1 MNTHICVI
9 CVFVYLN
16 RCVSVFLNCCVSA
29 FVCVKLSFISM
40 GLVSIFVSSI
50 KVHIMAKKEEPLKLL
65 RYQHARMLMERKDE
79 EGRCVPFRMR
89 YVTMRGEIQEFKNV
103 ITTSVNVRKRMRTIR
118 FMDSGEQRTIH
129 DVLILSVND
138 TKIIVN

>member
-1 MNTHICVI
+1 
-9 CVFVYLN
+9 
-16 RCVSVFLNCCVSA
+16 
-29 FVCVKLSFISM
+29 
-40 GLVSIFVSSI
+40 
-50 KVHIMAKKEEPLKLL
+50 MAKKEKPLKLL

-79 EGRCVPFRMR
+79 EGHCVPFRMR

-118 FMDSGEQRTIH
+118 FMESGEQRTIH